1 MTALIVEIQP
11 GVLLVHIKA
20 REEVEKIIQMID
32 LHCMMKK
39 ERVIISHRFRP
50 RLDYETNTIIVFILL
65 TYCFPLNVDIY
76 YNLQNDMFLLTTRA
90 NIDLRKEEQLET
102 FQQALKTLNGLGL
115 KLLRRIHTKM
125 IM

>member
-39 ERVIISHRFRP
+39 ARVIISHRFRP
-50 RLDYETNTIIVFILL
+50 RLDYETIRLLFFILL